1 MDQLMAAYEQLLAV
15 YDVLHGMAQQNILVI
30 LIVNA
35 LTTFA
40 LAFAK
45 AFQSR
50 NIVLG
55 HYWAA
60 YVTSWGVTTLEVTNI
75 SLIVVGGWWLIF
87 SAGFGGSL
95 GCVVAMA
102 MHEKYF
108 MTRKLAEEANHEKY

>member
-1 MDQLMAAYEQLLAV
+1 MQEFLALYMAV
-15 YDVLHGMAQQNILVI
+15 HDVAQQNIVVVLV
-30 LIVNA
+30 LNA

-55 HYWAA
+55 HYWSA
-60 YVTSWGVTTLEVTNI
+60 YVTSWGVTTLEVTNV
-75 SLIVVGGWWLIF
+75 SLIVVGGWWLIL

-95 GCVVAMA
+95 GCVAAMA

-108 MTRKLAEEANHEKY
+108 MKRKLASEANHDS

>member
-1 MDQLMAAYEQLLAV
+1 MDQLIAVYGQLIAV
-15 YDVLHGMAQQNILVI
+15 YDVMHGMAQQNILVI

-55 HYWAA
+55 HYWSA
-60 YVTSWGVTTLEVTNI
+60 YITSWGVTTLEVTNV

-95 GCVVAMA
+95 GCLAAMA

-108 MTRKLAEEANHEKY
+108 MKSKLASEVKI

>member
-1 MDQLMAAYEQLLAV
+1 MQELLALYKV
-15 YDVLHGMAQQNILVI
+15 VHEAAQHNLMVVLVF
-30 LIVNA
+30 NA

-55 HYWAA
+55 HYWSA
-60 YVTSWGVTTLEVTNI
+60 YVTSWGVTTLEVTNV
-75 SLIVVGGWWLIF
+75 SLIVVGGWWLIL

-95 GCVVAMA
+95 GCIAAMA

-108 MTRKLAEEANHEKY
+108 MKRKLAEEANHDS

>member
-1 MDQLMAAYEQLLAV
+1 MDQLMAVYGQLLAA
-15 YDVLHGMAQQNILVI
+15 YDAMHNLAQQNLGVILVT
-30 LIVNA
+30 NA

-75 SLIVVGGWWLIF
+75 SLVVVGGWWLII

-95 GCVVAMA
+95 GCVVAMV

-108 MTRKLAEEANHEKY
+108 MKRKLAEEAKHESQ